1 MLTMKDDLK
10 YLKLVRINGLG
21 FWYHRASCEKH
32 MGKKRWTVKITIPWE
47 NGDYMFEADE
57 SEEYRRKFRYSII
70 KKPPHFIYSDR
81 KDRVAKDNLFRF
93 VNDVVKLKWL
103 DRNRIRQVV

>member
-32 MGKKRWTVKITIPWE
+32 MG
-47 NGDYMFEADE
+47 DYMFEADE
-57 SEEYRRKFRYSII
+57 SEEDRRKFRYSII

-81 KDRVAKDNLFRF
+81 KDRVTKDNLFRF

>member
-21 FWYHRASCEKH
+21 FWYHRSSCEKH

-81 KDRVAKDNLFRF
+81 KDRVTKDNLFRF